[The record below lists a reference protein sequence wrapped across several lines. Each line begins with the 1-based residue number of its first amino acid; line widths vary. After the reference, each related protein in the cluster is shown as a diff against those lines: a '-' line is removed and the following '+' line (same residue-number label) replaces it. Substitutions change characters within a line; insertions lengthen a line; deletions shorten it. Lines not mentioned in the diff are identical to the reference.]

1 MEIRFAREDELDRVN
16 ELRKQV
22 NDLHVEGKPDVFKAG
37 FNDELYNHIYDIWND
52 PEQEIVV
59 ADADGIIC
67 GFAVVH
73 HIYKAENP
81 FMFER
86 DFIDVDEFCVDER
99 FRRQGIAT
107 EIITF
112 IKDYTKEKGFK
123 RIELNMWEFNQG
135 VLEFY
140 EAVGFNTYRRYME
153 LFV

>member
-37 FNDELYNHIYDIWND
+37 FTDELYNHIYDIWND

-112 IKDYTKEKGFK
+112 IKDYTKEKGFR

-135 VLEFY
+135 ALEFY

>member
-37 FNDELYNHIYDIWND
+37 FTDELYNHIYDIWND

-135 VLEFY
+135 ALEFY

>member
-112 IKDYTKEKGFK
+112 IKDYTKEKEFK

-135 VLEFY
+135 ALEFY

>member
-37 FNDELYNHIYDIWND
+37 FNDELCNHIYDVWND

-135 VLEFY
+135 ALEFY

>member
-37 FNDELYNHIYDIWND
+37 FNDEIYNHIYDIWND

-135 VLEFY
+135 ALEFY

>member
-22 NDLHVEGKPDVFKAG
+22 NDLQVEGKPDVFKAG

-112 IKDYTKEKGFK
+112 IKDYTKETGFK

-135 VLEFY
+135 ALEFY

>member
-37 FNDELYNHIYDIWND
+37 FNDELFNHIYDIWND

>member
-37 FNDELYNHIYDIWND
+37 FNDELYNHIYNIWND

-123 RIELNMWEFNQG
+123 RIELNMWELVMF
-135 VLEFY
+135 
-140 EAVGFNTYRRYME
+140 
-153 LFV
+153 

>member
-112 IKDYTKEKGFK
+112 IKDYTKEKGFR
-123 RIELNMWEFNQG
+123 RIE
-135 VLEFY
+135 
-140 EAVGFNTYRRYME
+140 
-153 LFV
+153 